1 MANKRKKENLTARAF
16 LISSIVMFSLFL
28 LLIVLVKTVD
38 VKAVGPNGSKIGFA
52 SFNNFLF
59 ENLGKNKFWYN
70 FTKVFGIISILIA
83 VGFVGYGVYEIIK
96 KRNLKNIDSDILA
109 MGIVF
114 ASLVFVYL
122 FFEIV
127 KVNFRPVLIDG
138 KLEVSFPS
146 SHTMLCL
153 TIFGVATMF
162 ACGRLKNVWVKGTC
176 IVGSSLVAILVSI
189 GRIFAGVHW
198 FTDVLGAILISAC
211 LVLLYG
217 YLCIFLKKYLV
228 PAKESSNDSEEIA
241 GDEDDEE
248 DADDEDDEN
257 DDSDE
262 DEDDEEEDENYGDD
276 GDEEVDE

>member
-1 MANKRKKENLTARAF
+1 MVNKRKKERLTARAF
-16 LISSIVMFSLFL
+16 LISSIAMFSLFL
-28 LLIVLVKTVD
+28 ILIILVKTVD
-38 VKAVGPNGSKIGFA
+38 VKEVGPNGSKIGFA

-59 ENLGKNKFWYN
+59 ESLGKNKFWYN
-70 FTKVFGIISILIA
+70 FTKVFGIVSILIA
-83 VGFVGYGVYEIIK
+83 VGFVGYGVYDIIK
-96 KRNLKNIDSDILA
+96 KRNIKNMKSDILA
-109 MGIVF
+109 MGIAFVL
-114 ASLVFVYL
+114 LVLVYL

-138 KLEVSFPS
+138 KLEASFPS

-176 IVGSSLVAILVSI
+176 IIGLSLVAILVSI

-198 FTDVLGAILISAC
+198 FTDVLGAILISTC

-228 PAKESSNDSEEIA
+228 SANERFNEGEEI
-241 GDEDDEE
+241 
-248 DADDEDDEN
+248 ADDEDDEN
-257 DDSDE
+257 DDDDNDDDE
-262 DEDDEEEDENYGDD
+262 DEDDEDENYGDD
-276 GDEEVDE
+276 GDEDVDE

>member
-1 MANKRKKENLTARAF
+1 MANKRKKEKLTERAF

-28 LLIVLVKTVD
+28 LLIILVKTVD

-59 ENLGKNKFWYN
+59 ESLGKNKFWYS

-96 KRNLKNIDSDILA
+96 KRNLKNMDADILA

-114 ASLVFVYL
+114 ASLVLVYL

-138 KLEVSFPS
+138 KLEASFPS
-146 SHTMLCL
+146 SHTMLCI

-162 ACGRLKNVWVKGTC
+162 ACGRLKNVWVKGAC
-176 IVGSSLVAILVSI
+176 VIGSSLVAILVSI

-228 PAKESSNDSEEIA
+228 TAKESLNEDAEDNEDDDNDDS
-241 GDEDDEE
+241 DDEE
-248 DADDEDDEN
+248 DDEDDEN
-257 DDSDE
+257 YDDDS
-262 DEDDEEEDENYGDD
+262 
-276 GDEEVDE
+276 DEEVDE